1 MVREY
6 VGARYVPKFMGG
18 WSATTEYEPLSIVD
32 DGLGTSYTSKK
43 PVPAGTP
50 LTDTE
55 YWAVTGSTSG
65 AIVSLQNRVSA
76 LEGDVSVLNGKNMQ
90 TFSGIKNIRDFGAV
104 GDGSTDDSAAIQA
117 ALAGGGCIYIP
128 VGSFAMNNNVL
139 LDSNTTILC
148 DGEIIDNWNPSGLS
162 TQTGLFDATSKTD
175 ITIEGVIIKG
185 SGAGGTGIA
194 ISYKELFSFNNCAN
208 IRVEK
213 CKIYDTNAYFCIR
226 FNACDTC
233 NAFDNYIENYSYC
246 GIGNVQGSDKLNITR
261 NVVLNC
267 KNYDANNTYPI
278 TINSYEITPVSG
290 MHMGTD
296 LICTD
301 NYIYN
306 DHPHWESIDAHG
318 GINVVIS
325 GNICEHVYDG
335 ITVFTDP
342 TRYFYAENVEVA
354 NNIVICDNTATQ
366 RSVASYG
373 ITFGS
378 KGGSCHDNVIINGG
392 YGTTAATAGAG
403 IYAQRCEEV
412 TIHHN
417 NIRNAYKFGI
427 LVYAANDV
435 MIEDNIISGVRV
447 TNPASNGIGIY
458 FATSNYG
465 DVSIK
470 HNRIHDCDVGFIQY
484 PTVSTGDNIP
494 HIRSID
500 NIYDDFDSST
510 AALVNAKLIR
520 SNSLSYGISDV
531 AFISPVVGADAQGQK
546 GDIIRNIN
554 PAAGD
559 TLGWICLTSKTASTG
574 ATWRMLPTL

>member
-1 MVREY
+1 MAIREY
-6 VGARYVPKFMGG
+6 VGARYVPKFMGV
-18 WSATTEYEPLSIVD
+18 WSNTTAYEALCIVD
-32 DGLGTSYTSKK
+32 DGLGTSYTSKV
-43 PVPAGTP
+43 PVPAGT
-50 LTDTE
+50 LLSDTD
-55 YWAVTGSTSG
+55 YWAVTGSMSG
-65 AIVSLQNRVSA
+65 AIVTLQNRVSV
-76 LEGDVSVLNGKNMQ
+76 LEGKDMQ

-104 GDGSTDDSAAIQA
+104 GDGVTDDSTAIQD
-117 ALAGGGCIYIP
+117 ALTGGGCVYIP

-139 LDSNTTILC
+139 LDSNTTLLC
-148 DGEIIDNWNPSGLS
+148 DGEIIDNWNPTLS
-162 TQTGLFDATSKTD
+162 TQTGLFDATGKTD
-175 ITIEGVIIKG
+175 ITIDGVTIKG

-194 ISYKELFSFNNCAN
+194 ISYKELFSFNNCSN

-226 FNACDTC
+226 FNACNTC

-246 GIGNVQGSDKLNITR
+246 GIGNVQGSDNLNISR
-261 NVVLNC
+261 NTVLNC

-278 TINSYEITPVSG
+278 TINSYEITPVPG
-290 MHMGTD
+290 MHMGTN

-306 DHPHWESIDAHG
+306 DHPFWESIDAHG

-342 TRYFYAENVEVA
+342 TRYFYAENVEIS
-354 NNIVICDNTATQ
+354 NNIIICDTTATQ
-366 RSVASYG
+366 RNVASYG

-392 YGTTAATAGAG
+392 YGTTADTAGAA
-403 IYAQRCEEV
+403 IYAQRCENV
-412 TIHHN
+412 AVHHN
-417 NIRNAYKFGI
+417 TINNAYKFGI
-427 LVYAANDV
+427 LVYMANDV
-435 MIEDNIISGVRV
+435 SIEDNIISGVRV
-447 TNPASNGIGIY
+447 TNPAANGIGIY
-458 FATSNYG
+458 FATANYG
-465 DVSIK
+465 DVSIR
-470 HNRIHDCDVGFIQY
+470 HNRIHDCDVAFIQY
-484 PTVSTGDNIP
+484 PTVLSGDNIP
-494 HIRSID
+494 HIRSVD

-531 AFISPVVGADAQGQK
+531 AFVSPIVGADAQGQK

-559 TLGWICLTSKTASTG
+559 TLGWICLTSKTAGTG